1 MSKLRQTHFEQEDWN
16 ASKDFKS
23 AIIKLEKEVKTWHWW
38 AYYLFFG
45 IGVLY
50 WHISSALKSIG
61 YIKASGL
68 VKRVMCLSLLNRGI
82 WTYIFFSFCRLEN
95 NSKFGLNYD
104 NDICCWS
111 RIFFNPNYKSFAQ
124 CESKAWK
131 NCWLCRIWYEFWVL
145 IFFFKIERDTAS

>member
-23 AIIKLEKEVKTWHWW
+23 AIIKLEKEVETWH
-38 AYYLFFG
+38 L
-45 IGVLY
+45 
-50 WHISSALKSIG
+50 ISILPFLRDRSALLAYQQRAEVDWINKSMRSS
-61 YIKASGL
+61 KACDVFIFVES
-68 VKRVMCLSLLNRGI
+68 RNLNL
-82 WTYIFFSFCRLEN
+82 YFFSFCRLEN